1 MVKKSTLSQ
10 CMQDRGFEIDQ
21 LVELSGL
28 ENKVVEAI
36 VAARFTTSP
45 RQRQRLAEVL
55 GVSPDDIRW
64 GQPPEI
70 EHMYG
75 HGPQFGRS
83 P

>member
-1 MVKKSTLSQ
+1 MDRKRTLSQ
-10 CMQDRGFEIDQ
+10 CMRDRGIEIEQ

-28 ENKVVEAI
+28 EKKVVEAI

-45 RQRQRLAEVL
+45 RQRQRLADVL
-55 GVSPDDIRW
+55 AVSADGIQW
-64 GQPPEI
+64 GQAGEV